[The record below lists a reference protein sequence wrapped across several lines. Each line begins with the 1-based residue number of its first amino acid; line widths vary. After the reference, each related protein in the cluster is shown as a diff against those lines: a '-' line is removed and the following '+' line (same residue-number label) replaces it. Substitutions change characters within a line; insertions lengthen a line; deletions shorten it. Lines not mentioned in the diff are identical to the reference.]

1 MTHPRLRTHVLLLF
15 GMFSSLSYS
24 EAADKAG
31 YHLFSPTPRE
41 LMRDLS
47 TDRPDQT
54 ESPFTVDAGHFQLE
68 MDLLTWTH
76 DRDDGTTTHVF
87 NVAPLNLKLGLTSTT
102 DLQVVFESWTREET
116 KYQRR
121 TTTRSGFGDLT
132 LRVKQNLWG
141 NDGGNTA
148 FAVMPYV
155 TLPLDAS
162 ELGREK
168 AEAGIILPFGIN
180 LPNDLYL
187 GLMTEWDWIN
197 ADDGGHRHAW
207 VNSVTFGFPVSESV
221 GGYIEFAS
229 AVFDEGTPWEGTVDA
244 GVTWGVTDN
253 LQLDIGCNVG
263 VTESAPD
270 VQPFVGVSYR
280 Y

>member
-1 MTHPRLRTHVLLLF
+1 
-15 GMFSSLSYS
+15 
-24 EAADKAG
+24 
-31 YHLFSPTPRE
+31 
-41 LMRDLS
+41 MRDLS